1 QITVAAYDNS
11 GAMLGSKTVTGDFAE
26 AQTNDKVTVPID
38 FDIPNGT
45 AEIQA
50 IAYDSTE
57 TLNALSPA
65 YTADEAAISLM
76 ATYDS
81 GKITTRSDLAEYK
94 GKEAIC
100 RITDDETGNE
110 VYIRQETVS
119 DDTFKTIHTGALDG
133 TYTVKFGVSGEGV
146 VATEKAYTT
155 VNITTD
161 NEETADT
168 LYSWNFDTD
177 QTAASGN
184 NVPVISGNAAYDEA
198 NGAVKLTST
207 DASGGALNINFDE
220 AVKAVTGQ
228 KITVVSKVAY
238 GRQSG
243 KYTDYTISDSAGKEL
258 VSAHIQ
264 MYSSSSAQ
272 SLKIGGTEQIESGLP
287 AGIAETKNK
296 KNSGIDNGY
305 SIYTTVLDPDAKTI
319 ELTVS
324 NAEGES
330 TFKGKF
336 PEESSIDLGTI
347 SFSANHTYSA
357 RSSFVDDISVSRTTE
372 ASYTMSFDVKD
383 SQNNIIS
390 NPAITVTD
398 KTYNTVI
405 SPEQDGTYKL
415 CEGLYEYTVTADGYG
430 TVKKELE
437 LSPATPSKTIS
448 VTLPASSAK
457 TANITVQYYDEESNK
472 IKDDVTL
479 SEEYETDG
487 TYTVPSEY
495 TKDFTL
501 KTDEGLTNYYKF
513 NASKSQVTA
522 PYSENIIIRLEYNL
536 TEQYNYYEDFEN
548 YEFSSDNWHVQ
559 SSSVPNPTFETDKTK
574 YLKHTTLQTTTGGY
588 MTFDE
593 VNTTNKK
600 AHITADVKFTE
611 PTGSSKGNSQ
621 FAISN
626 TNPSFSSN
634 NITYGIKS
642 DSSGHV
648 IVFEYNGGST
658 FYVNGE
664 AANMDFIGDWIHIEA
679 DADFG
684 QKTIK
689 ITLTNEAGLS
699 AEFDTSFF
707 SSSLAGNVGSFY
719 VRSAGSSG
727 SVSVDNLSLKITGTA
742 EPAIVSVLNNKSV
755 YAFGDSIVYGHNAP
769 TQSFMQLIANDYGM
783 NLSMMAKNGATV
795 IDSSNDILAQVNG
808 APSEAPDFVV

>member
-1 QITVAAYDNS
+1 
-11 GAMLGSKTVTGDFAE
+11 
-26 AQTNDKVTVPID
+26 
-38 FDIPNGT
+38 
-45 AEIQA
+45 
-50 IAYDSTE
+50 
-57 TLNALSPA
+57 
-65 YTADEAAISLM
+65 
-76 ATYDS
+76 
-81 GKITTRSDLAEYK
+81 
-94 GKEAIC
+94 
-100 RITDDETGNE
+100 
-110 VYIRQETVS
+110 
-119 DDTFKTIHTGALDG
+119 
-133 TYTVKFGVSGEGV
+133 
-146 VATEKAYTT
+146 
-155 VNITTD
+155 
-161 NEETADT
+161 
-168 LYSWNFDTD
+168 
-177 QTAASGN
+177 
-184 NVPVISGNAAYDEA
+184 
-198 NGAVKLTST
+198 
-207 DASGGALNINFDE
+207 
-220 AVKAVTGQ
+220 
-228 KITVVSKVAY
+228 
-238 GRQSG
+238 
-243 KYTDYTISDSAGKEL
+243 
-258 VSAHIQ
+258 
-264 MYSSSSAQ
+264 
-272 SLKIGGTEQIESGLP
+272 
-287 AGIAETKNK
+287 
-296 KNSGIDNGY
+296 
-305 SIYTTVLDPDAKTI
+305 
-319 ELTVS
+319 
-324 NAEGES
+324 
-330 TFKGKF
+330 
-336 PEESSIDLGTI
+336 
-347 SFSANHTYSA
+347 
-357 RSSFVDDISVSRTTE
+357 
-372 ASYTMSFDVKD
+372 YTMTFDVKD
-383 SQNNIIS
+383 SQNNVIS

-398 KTYNTVI
+398 KKYNTVI

-457 TANITVQYYDEESNK
+457 TANITVQYYNEESNK

-522 PYSENIIIRLEYNL
+522 PYSENITIRLEYNL
-536 TEQYNYYEDFEN
+536 TEQYNYYEDFES

-574 YLKHTTLQTTTGGY
+574 YLKHTTLSSTTGGY

-808 APSEAPDFVV
+808 APSEAPDFVVFDGYTNDAYLSAADDSFNTSGKTDVRTVMGTAQGKNATTFNDATFCGAFEHILYTMKQKWPDTPIVFVTIHKSGGRTMEAQTLLRTKAMEICD